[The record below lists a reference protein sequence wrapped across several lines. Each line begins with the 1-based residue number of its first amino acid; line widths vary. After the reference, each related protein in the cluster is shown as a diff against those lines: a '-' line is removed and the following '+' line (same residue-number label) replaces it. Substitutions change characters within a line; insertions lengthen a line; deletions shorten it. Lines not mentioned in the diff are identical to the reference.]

1 MTEVLLSP
9 MSTTTYN
16 PGQAISDKMR
26 KSSEMEHDYKI
37 LVSAL
42 APFLTVIVKTLFL
55 EGR

>member
-1 MTEVLLSP
+1 MTEVLLSL
-9 MSTTTYN
+9 MSTTTYS
-16 PGQAISDKMR
+16 PGEAIWDKMR